1 MTAVAAML
9 GLSVLMLQLLMRIDA
24 DSRSRLEGATS
35 LSRLASRFRHDVH
48 AASKVSKVETP
59 AAKRSGLHMEPGLNR
74 AIEYQ
79 AQGDGKIVR
88 EESKGGKVLAHET
101 YLVPR
106 SGHLRMDLV
115 EQDGQLFASLTVD
128 RVVTKNRTDPVRQ
141 FEVLAQVG
149 KNKDHKLGASGA
161 GGIKP

>member
-35 LSRLASRFRHDVH
+35 LSRLASRFRIDVH
-48 AASKVSKVETP
+48 AASKVSKVESP
-59 AAKRSGLHMEPGLNR
+59 AARRSGLRMEPGLNG
-74 AIEYQ
+74 AVEYQ
-79 AQGDGKIVR
+79 AEGDGKIVR
-88 EESKGGKVLAHET
+88 VESKEGKVLAHET

-106 SGHLRMDLV
+106 SGPVRMDLV
-115 EQDGQLFASLTVD
+115 EQNGQLFASLTVD
-128 RVVTKNRTDPVRQ
+128 RLVAKNRTDPVRQ

-149 KNKDHKLGASGA
+149 KNKDHESSASGA
-161 GGIKP
+161 GGVKP

>member
-24 DSRSRLEGATS
+24 DSRSRLEAATS

-48 AASKVSKVETP
+48 AAAKARKVEPP
-59 AAKRSGLHMEPGLNR
+59 AVKTSALRMEQGPNR

-79 AQGDGKIVR
+79 AEGDGKIVR
-88 EESKGGKVLAHET
+88 VETKDGKVLAHET
-101 YLVPR
+101 YLLPR
-106 SGHLRMDLV
+106 SGQVRMGLV
-115 EQDGQLFASLTVD
+115 EQDGHRFATLAVD
-128 RVVTKNRTDPVRQ
+128 RLVTKNRTDPVRQ

-149 KNKDHKLGASGA
+149 KNSDHDSGTSGT
-161 GGIKP
+161 GGVKP